1 MLKQSLLEKKT
12 KILKQ
17 WFDVVLD
24 SYPADTQKFVKGQ
37 KDRFA
42 NPVGHAV
49 LTGLEGILDE
59 LLRGSDYELDKISVF
74 LDQIIRIRAIQ
85 DFTPSQALGFLQ
97 GLKNIVRKELKNQLK
112 DVAAYEE
119 LQVFESAI
127 DGVNAVAFDIYM
139 GCREQLYDLRA
150 KDLKA
155 RTSALLKKTGYF
167 YDLEE

>member
-97 GLKNIVRKELKNQLK
+97 GLKNIVRKELK
-112 DVAAYEE
+112 
-119 LQVFESAI
+119 ESI
-127 DGVNAVAFDIYM
+127 KGRC
-139 GCREQLYDLRA
+139 GLRRA
-150 KDLKA
+150 SGLRIRDRRRKRRGL
-155 RTSALLKKTGYF
+155 
-167 YDLEE
+167 

>member
-1 MLKQSLLEKKT
+1 MLKQSLLEKKA
-12 KILKQ
+12 KILKL

-24 SYPADTQKFVKGQ
+24 SYPEDTQRFVKGQ

-59 LLRGSDYELDKISVF
+59 LLKGSDFEPDRISTF

-85 DFTPSQALGFLQ
+85 DFSPSEALGFLI
-97 GLKNIVRKELKNQLK
+97 GLKDIIRKEFKKTLK

-119 LQVFESAI
+119 LLDFESAI

-150 KDLKA
+150 KDLRA

-167 YDLEE
+167 YDLDE